1 MSEPRY
7 KKLFLCLE
15 VPLRWDHMK
24 VERLLYDKLARNA
37 ETTTS

>member
-1 MSEPRY
+1 MSASHH

-24 VERLLYDKLARNA
+24 VERPLYDKLARNA